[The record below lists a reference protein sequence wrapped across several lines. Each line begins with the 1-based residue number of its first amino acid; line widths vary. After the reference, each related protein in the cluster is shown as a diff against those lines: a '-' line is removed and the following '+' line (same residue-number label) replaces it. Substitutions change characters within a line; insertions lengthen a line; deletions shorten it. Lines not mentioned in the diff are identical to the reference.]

1 LVKRRA
7 FNASFAVASVWPQG
21 GGAQTGERIYRV
33 AVLRPTARDDPTWIV
48 SALRRE
54 GYVVGSNLVLEHR
67 YAAGELSR
75 LPQLMQELVNTKP
88 DVLLAVGLPAIRA
101 AIDARSTIPLIMF
114 GNLDPVALGLVP
126 NLARPS
132 GNMTGVL
139 ITSQGTLAHKKLELL
154 KEAVPQT
161 RRIAMLIPD
170 DPSIGMQVKEVQEAA
185 TLLGVDVVTTSVQG
199 DGYEE
204 AFSKIVAGRPDAL
217 FLAAHTY
224 FVRDRKVIIDL
235 AARYRLPAM
244 YEWPDQVREGG
255 LMAYGANLSEI
266 FQQIANYIDKI
277 LKGARAGDLPV
288 VMPAKFYLALN
299 LRTARA
305 IGLSFPPF
313 LLARADELIE

>member
-1 LVKRRA
+1 MKRRA
-7 FNASFAVASVWPQG
+7 FNASFAVASVWPFR

-33 AVLRPTARDDPTWIV
+33 AVLRPTAADDPTWIV

-88 DVLLAVGLPAIRA
+88 DAVLAVGLPAIRA
-101 AIDARSTIPLIMF
+101 AIDARSTIPIIMF

-126 NLARPS
+126 NLARPGS
-132 GNMTGVL
+132 NMTGVL

-154 KEAVPQT
+154 KEAVPKT

-185 TLLGVDVVTTSVQG
+185 TLLGVDVVITSVQG

-204 AFSKIVAGRPDAL
+204 AFSKIAAGRPDAL

-224 FVRDRKVIIDL
+224 FVRDRKVIIEL

-277 LKGARAGDLPV
+277 LKGAKAGDLPV